1 MLSAQGS
8 GGMEQRHKA
17 DSRLRRAW
25 RETNRSL
32 SQGRRNWR
40 KTSKNLVSSWQRILT
55 FIGGDRVIVDP
66 ALIYSPLPARS
77 SYFFP
82 TAITTNEFGNGWGRP
97 RGFSGLGFCPVS
109 TPPATPILSP

>member
-1 MLSAQGS
+1 
-8 GGMEQRHKA
+8 MEQRHKA

-66 ALIYSPLPARS
+66 ALPVESRPPSPRWTGGGARLS
-77 SYFFP
+77 
-82 TAITTNEFGNGWGRP
+82 TRP
-97 RGFSGLGFCPVS
+97 HLFPVS
-109 TPPATPILSP
+109 GSAVLLLSHHDYDKRIRQ